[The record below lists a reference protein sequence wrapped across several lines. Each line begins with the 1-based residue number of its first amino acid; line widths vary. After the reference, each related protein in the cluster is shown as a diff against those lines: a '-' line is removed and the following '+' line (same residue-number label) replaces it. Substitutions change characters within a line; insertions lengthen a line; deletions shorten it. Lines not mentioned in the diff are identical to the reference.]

1 MNEKQQITYMQVRL
15 IRLASEE
22 WKMSIKKV
30 AEMFTEYKVLE
41 YIRQCFALF
50 HVEGD
55 LAVLEDVKG
64 YLSNKGVRVF
74 PLWGVSR
81 YGCK

>member
-22 WKMSIKKV
+22 WQMSIKKV

-55 LAVLEDVKG
+55 LAVLEDVKR
-64 YLSNKGVRVF
+64 YLSNKGVRV
-74 PLWGVSR
+74 GAGIS
-81 YGCK
+81 